1 MQLVQIFRSLLRDRL
16 NTVVIIIS
24 IAVGIASVG
33 LIAIFLSRELGTD
46 NFHAYKDQIYALK
59 CDDPWIPGRKMYHC
73 KSGSAEYM
81 KANVAQVEDFC
92 RYNNSNPL
100 KIIVNNEDYFDHP
113 QIIGASENFFS
124 FFSYKLLTNNPG
136 TALEA
141 ASNLVISSDL
151 AKKYFGKD
159 EPVGKIIT
167 LVNRNKTE
175 QMTVTGIFEKPVD
188 NTQINFDMVRLIGEV
203 DSRCYVRL
211 TENTDPKELE
221 KLFSEKKEVIP
232 VVNTGTSGPT
242 YYLEPLRKA
251 YFDTL
256 RGLVVENNR
265 DKRDL
270 WIAFIIGLM
279 IIGIAIFNYLGVL
292 ANKFHGKVK
301 EYYLR
306 RINGSTIQDV
316 IARFTLENSIIVAVS
331 FIIALFLMLDMLP
344 FFNTLTNSKITNTFI
359 WQSEQVSILTGIL
372 LLILLMTLIF
382 AFYMIRSNLDLN
394 LLKTDQDQMVRSI
407 QIPVFNIF
415 QLAGSMALI
424 ICSLIIIRQMNYIT
438 NKPIGLNKEVIEI
451 KIPPQYKDKAGIFK
465 DELLKNSSI
474 KNVSVTIASPLLE
487 HFLVALKYQQDGFEK
502 QYSPGGFSGDENYLD
517 VLGIELVSGT
527 GFSETLTANS
537 NKCLINQSFA
547 MLFPNQDLIGK
558 GMPGMEDMIITG
570 VVKDFHY
577 SDLKSIV
584 EPAFISFD
592 NKGGHLLVK
601 ASKNQTQE
609 ARNAI
614 SVIWQK
620 LIPDYPLDTES
631 VGDRFEWYHRKN
643 VNFKRLIGS
652 CSVISLFLSMIGLFA
667 LSYQKTRL
675 RTKEI
680 GIRKI
685 NGSSTFEILR
695 LINKDFVK
703 WTIIAF
709 IIAVPVAR
717 YAIYK
722 WLENYAYRITVK
734 WWIFA
739 LSGVI
744 VLAISLL
751 TVSWQSLRA
760 STRNPVEA
768 LRYE

>member
-1 MQLVQIFRSLLRDRL
+1 MK
-16 NTVVIIIS
+16 N
-24 IAVGIASVG
+24 
-33 LIAIFLSRELGTD
+33 
-46 NFHAYKDQIYALK
+46 NF
-59 CDDPWIPGRKMYHC
+59 
-73 KSGSAEYM
+73 
-81 KANVAQVEDFC
+81 AQVEDFC
-92 RYNNSNPL
+92 HYNNSNPL
-100 KIIVNNEDYFDHP
+100 KITADNVDYFDHP
-113 QIIGASENFFS
+113 QIIGASENFFR

-141 ASNLVISSDL
+141 SNNLVISSDL
-151 AKKYFGKD
+151 ADKYFGTRD
-159 EPVGKIIT
+159 PVGKTIT
-167 LVNRNKTE
+167 LVNRNNTE
-175 QMTVTGIFEKPVD
+175 QMTVSGIFEKPVD

-211 TENTDPKELE
+211 VKNTDPEELE
-221 KLFSEKKEVIP
+221 KLFSENKETIP
-232 VVNTGTSGPT
+232 VINTGIPGP
-242 YYLEPLRKA
+242 YYLEPLQKA

-256 RGLVVENNR
+256 RGSAVENNR

-270 WIAFIIGLM
+270 WIALIIGLM
-279 IIGIAIFNYLGVL
+279 IVGIATFNYLGVL
-292 ANKFHGKVK
+292 TNKFHGKVK

-306 RINGSTIQDV
+306 RINGSNIPDLT
-316 IARFTLENSIIVAVS
+316 ARFILENSIIVVIS
-331 FIIALFLMLDMLP
+331 FFIGLFLMVDALP
-344 FFNTLTNSKITNTFI
+344 FFNRLTDSKITKTFI
-359 WQSEQVSILTGIL
+359 YQSEQITILAGVLVFIL
-372 LLILLMTLIF
+372 LITLIF
-382 AFYMIRSNLDLN
+382 AFYLIRSNLNLN
-394 LLKTDQDQMVRSI
+394 ILKTDQDQTVRSI
-407 QIPVFNIF
+407 QIPAFNIF
-415 QLAGSMALI
+415 QLASSIALI
-424 ICSLIIIRQMNYIT
+424 ICSFIIIRQMNYIT
-438 NKPIGLNKEVIEI
+438 KKPIGLNKEVIEI
-451 KIPPQYKDKAGIFK
+451 KIPSQYKDKAGIFK

-474 KNVSVTIASPLLE
+474 NNVSVTGASPLLE
-487 HFLVALKYQQDGFEK
+487 HFLVALKYQQDGVEK

-517 VLGIELVSGT
+517 VLGIELVAGT
-527 GFSETLTANS
+527 GFSETLSANS

-547 MLFPNQDLIGK
+547 RLFPNQDLIGK

-601 ASKNQTQE
+601 ASENQAQE

-620 LIPDYPLDTES
+620 LITDYPLDTES

-643 VNFKRLIGS
+643 VNFKKLIGS